1 MKSIIKFNKN
11 EKRRL
16 NDLETEDFIK
26 SQESRLMKESKNIGN
41 DNASDVEAIVDSLK
55 MIAKKLENVETQNED
70 MMRRLDKIC
79 ENLGDQKLA

>member
-1 MKSIIKFNKN
+1 
-11 EKRRL
+11 
-16 NDLETEDFIK
+16 
-26 SQESRLMKESKNIGN
+26 MKESKNIGN

-79 ENLGDQKLA
+79 ENLGDQKLVYEIKLDFVEESLHSRAYFDSKIMT